1 MIIENNSL
9 EVLRTCDYIKNDK
22 LGAMVSN
29 NLYLSI
35 VATNSCQCNC
45 PYCINSLTDRTL
57 QLPFEKAKVNI
68 KKSVDEFGIKEAVI
82 LGGEPT
88 LYPHLFDLIKF
99 LKNDCG
105 LRKVGFTTNGIKLKD
120 VAYLG
125 NVVETGVD
133 FINISYHNHDEFLL
147 PNEMWDIYT
156 RFCNIKKPHQKIRIN
171 TNVWKGNHDT
181 IESLL
186 KFIGQISILCDEIR
200 ISNIIRK
207 DSFSVN
213 PNAVDEAE
221 SMYMTDEEYEMLFN
235 QLLDAY
241 EPNYS
246 IIHNPAALGFVNYY
260 LIPTK
265 VPIILNWNI
274 DSKVSEQVCEN
285 NFGDN
290 KIHTI
295 KCLVTGD
302 MSLSWNVNNIIDI
315 KNENTYQNNKG

>member
-9 EVLRTCDYIKNDK
+9 EVLRTCEYVKNDK

-45 PYCINSLTDRTL
+45 SYCINSLTDKTL
-57 QLPFEKAKVNI
+57 QLPLEKAKVNI
-68 KKSVDEFGIKEAVI
+68 KKSVDDFGIKEAVI

-88 LYPHLFDLIKF
+88 LYPYLFNLIKF
-99 LKNDCG
+99 LKNDCS

-120 VAYLG
+120 VAYLEG
-125 NVVETGVD
+125 IVRTGVD
-133 FINISYHNHDEFLL
+133 FINISYHNHGEFLH
-147 PNEMWDIYT
+147 PIDMWSIYYQFCDI
-156 RFCNIKKPHQKIRIN
+156 KQPHQKIRIN

-186 KFIGQISILCDEIR
+186 RFIDEITVYCDEIR
-200 ISNIIRK
+200 ISNIVRK

-213 PNAVDEAE
+213 PNVVDEAE
-221 SMYMTDEEYEMLFN
+221 PMYMTDREYEGLFN

-241 EPNYS
+241 KPNYS
-246 IIHNPAALGFVNYY
+246 IIHNPTALGFVNYY

-265 VPIILNWNI
+265 KPIILNWNI
-274 DSKVSEQVCEN
+274 NSKVSEQVCEN
-285 NFGDN
+285 NLGDN

-302 MSLSWNVNNIIDI
+302 MSLSWNNSNII
-315 KNENTYQNNKG
+315 EL

>member
-35 VATNSCQCNC
+35 VATNSCQCDC

-147 PNEMWDIYT
+147 PNEMWDI
-156 RFCNIKKPHQKIRIN
+156 
-171 TNVWKGNHDT
+171 
-181 IESLL
+181 
-186 KFIGQISILCDEIR
+186 
-200 ISNIIRK
+200 
-207 DSFSVN
+207 
-213 PNAVDEAE
+213 
-221 SMYMTDEEYEMLFN
+221 
-235 QLLDAY
+235 
-241 EPNYS
+241 
-246 IIHNPAALGFVNYY
+246 
-260 LIPTK
+260 
-265 VPIILNWNI
+265 
-274 DSKVSEQVCEN
+274 
-285 NFGDN
+285 
-290 KIHTI
+290 
-295 KCLVTGD
+295 
-302 MSLSWNVNNIIDI
+302 
-315 KNENTYQNNKG
+315 

>member
-9 EVLRTCDYIKNDK
+9 EVLRTCEYIKNDK

-45 PYCINSLTDRTL
+45 PYCINSLTDKTL
-57 QLPFEKAKVNI
+57 HLPFEKAKVNI
-68 KKSVDEFGIKEAVI
+68 KKAIDEFSIKEAVI

-88 LYPHLFDLIKF
+88 LYPHLFELIDF
-99 LKNDCG
+99 LKKSG
-105 LRKVGFTTNGIKLKD
+105 LRKFGLTTNGIRLKD
-120 VAYLG
+120 HEFFVKLIKSG
-125 NVVETGVD
+125 IN
-133 FINISYHNHDEFLL
+133 FINISFHKPGEFLTWEEL
-147 PNEMWDIYT
+147 TSIRRDFFKYRSEG
-156 RFCNIKKPHQKIRIN
+156 QKMRIN
-171 TNVWKGNHDT
+171 TNVWKGNHDDLN
-181 IESLL
+181 SLS
-186 KFIGQISILCDEIR
+186 KFVGQICNLCDEIR

-213 PNAVDEAE
+213 PNAVDEAAP
-221 SMYMTDEEYEMLFN
+221 MYMEDKEYEELFTKFI
-235 QLLDAY
+235 DIYEGAY
-241 EPNYS
+241 T

-260 LIPTK
+260 LIPAK
-265 VPIILNWNI
+265 VPITVNWNI

-285 NFGDN
+285 NLGDN

-302 MSLSWNVNNIIDI
+302 ISLSWNINNII
-315 KNENTYQNNKG
+315 N

>member
-1 MIIENNSL
+1 MIIDNNSL

-68 KKSVDEFGIKEAVI
+68 KKSVDEFGIKESVI

-99 LKNDCG
+99 LKNDCN

-120 VAYLG
+120 VAYLS

-156 RFCNIKKPHQKIRIN
+156 RFCNIKKSHQKIRIN
-171 TNVWKGNHDT
+171 TNVWRGNHDT

-213 PNAVDEAE
+213 PNTVDEAE
-221 SMYMTDEEYEMLFN
+221 SMYMTDEEYEVLFN

-285 NFGDN
+285 NLGDN

-315 KNENTYQNNKG
+315 KK